1 MKNTSGASPVNQTLH
16 LKIFKCFLIFLT
28 FLNSSDLELYWRLSA
43 GESAAIEEKEKSR
56 VPLVSYIFTAVA
68 CTLQNLK

>member
-43 GESAAIEEKEKSR
+43 GESADIEEKEKSR